1 MTLEQPS
8 SSPASSELTTQE
20 GSMAVAASPPIG
32 VLLMNIGTPNSPE
45 TKPVRK
51 YLKEFLSDARVLDL
65 PAPLRWMLLNLIILP
80 TRPKKSAEA
89 YRKVWGPRGSPLL
102 YNSQDFAGGLADEL
116 GPGFRVELGMNYG
129 NPNVSAAYRR
139 LIEAG
144 VEHIVVFPLYPQL
157 AASSTG
163 ASLDAVYRLASQEWC
178 PPALHVVEP
187 FYNDEGFINSA
198 VAEARPVVEQASP
211 DHVLFSF
218 HGLPERHIKKSDPS
232 GKFCLASKDC
242 CASIRPENRGCYRA
256 QAYQTARRIADK
268 LDLPA
273 ERWSVAF
280 QSRLGRT
287 PWIKPY
293 TDDRLPELVKDGCK
307 NVVVICAAF
316 VADCLET
323 LEEIGIRAQED
334 WVSDGGDK
342 LTLVPAV
349 NASPLWLTAASE
361 LVRRAAPKVD

>member
-1 MTLEQPS
+1 MTVDHSTS
-8 SSPASSELTTQE
+8 STSLTETE
-20 GSMAVAASPPIG
+20 APRGLTPVAQAPPIG
-32 VLLMNIGTPNSPE
+32 VLLLNIGTPDSPE
-45 TKPVRK
+45 TKSVRR
-51 YLKEFLSDARVLDL
+51 YLREFLGDPRVLDL
-65 PAPLRWMLLNLIILP
+65 LAPLRWMLLNLIILP

-116 GPGFRVELGMNYG
+116 GSGFRVELGMNYG

-163 ASLDAVYRLASQEWC
+163 VSLDAVYRLASQEWC
-178 PPALHVVEP
+178 PPSLHVVEP
-187 FYNDEGFINSA
+187 FYNDEGFIDSA
-198 VAEARPVVEQASP
+198 VAQARPILEAESP
-211 DHVLFSF
+211 DHILFSF

-232 GKFCLASKDC
+232 GKFCLAAEDC
-242 CASIRPENRGCYRA
+242 CASIQPENRGCYRA
-256 QAYQTARRIADK
+256 QTYQTARRIADK
-268 LDLPA
+268 LRLVDGQ
-273 ERWSVAF
+273 WSVTF

-293 TDDRLPELVKDGCK
+293 TDERLPELAKEGNK
-307 NVVVICAAF
+307 NIVVICAAF

-334 WVSDGGDK
+334 WISDGGDK

-349 NASPLWLTAASE
+349 NASPRWLTAASE
-361 LVRRAAPKVD
+361 LVRRAAPTVD

>member
-1 MTLEQPS
+1 MKVAS
-8 SSPASSELTTQE
+8 APA
-20 GSMAVAASPPIG
+20 VG
-32 VLLMNIGTPNSPE
+32 VLLMNIGTPDSPE
-45 TKPVRK
+45 TKPVRR
-51 YLKEFLSDARVLDL
+51 YLKDFLGDARVLDL
-65 PAPLRWMLLNLIILP
+65 PAPLRWMLLNLVILP
-80 TRPKKSAEA
+80 RRPKQSAEA
-89 YRKVWGPRGSPLL
+89 YRQVWGPRGSPLL
-102 YNSQDFAGGLADEL
+102 YHSQDFAGGLADEL

-129 NPNVSAAYRR
+129 NPNVSAAFRR

-187 FYNDEGFINSA
+187 FYNDEGFIASA
-198 VAEARPVVEQASP
+198 VAQARPVLEAQSP

-232 GKFCLASKDC
+232 GSHCLAAADC
-242 CASIRPENRGCYRA
+242 CASITSKNRGCYRA
-256 QAYQTARRIADK
+256 QAYQTARRMADK
-268 LDLPA
+268 LALADG
-273 ERWSVAF
+273 RWSVAF

-293 TDDRLPELVKDGCK
+293 TDERLPELVREGCK

-323 LEEIGIRAQED
+323 LEEIGIRANED
-334 WVSDGGDK
+334 WIKDGGES

-349 NASPLWLTAASE
+349 NASPRWVTAASE
-361 LVRRAAPKVD
+361 LVRRAAPDLD